1 MSRITTYFLVL
12 SLCFNFGCSSDSES
26 TTDAMTFDQV
36 ALFEN
41 LGNNLILPAYRALS
55 QKTNELDLAIT
66 EFTDA
71 PDAQKLQ
78 NVQEAY
84 VQAYLAWQA
93 ASYYEFGPASG
104 ENLALSVNTYPTNTS
119 RIEQNVQNNASADN
133 TSDKGFP
140 ALDYLFFGIS
150 GDESEILEKYNTDDL
165 AENRKSY
172 LKSIMNDLKKRI
184 DNTLSLWNSE
194 YLQLFIS
201 KEGNDVGSSL
211 GLFINALLSSYEAD
225 LKNAKFGIP
234 AGVSVGLIEP
244 NAQMVEGLYSQ
255 KSKELAQVKMNAFIE
270 IFTGRNGIGLD
281 DYVTDLNATSAQG
294 NPLANEILNQLNDA
308 KSQID
313 NLPQTPLN
321 ELITQDKVTVENI
334 YYSLQ
339 QAVVYLKTDMTSAL
353 SIQVTYQDGDGD

>member
-1 MSRITTYFLVL
+1 MLRITTYFLVL
-12 SLCFNFGCSSDSES
+12 SVCLNFGCSSESGS

-41 LGNNLILPAYRALS
+41 LGNNLILPAYRELA
-55 QKTNELDLAIT
+55 QKTNDLDLAIT
-66 EFTDA
+66 EFTDT
-71 PDAQKLQ
+71 PDTQTLQ
-78 NVQEAY
+78 NLQETY
-84 VQAYLAWQA
+84 IQAYLAWQV

-119 RIEQNVQNNASADN
+119 RIEQNIQNNVSADN
-133 TSDKGFP
+133 TSEKGFP
-140 ALDYLFFGIS
+140 ALDYLLYGIGS
-150 GDESEILEKYNTDDL
+150 NQTEILEKYNTDNL
-165 AENRKSY
+165 AENRKTY
-172 LKSIMNDLKKRI
+172 LKSIIDDLKKRI
-184 DNTLSLWNSE
+184 DNTLVLWDNE
-194 YLQLFIS
+194 YLQTFVN

-244 NAQMVEGLYSQ
+244 NAQMIEGLYSQ
-255 KSKELAQVKMNAFIE
+255 KSKELAQAKMNAFID
-270 IFTGRNGIGLD
+270 IFKGGNGVGLD
-281 DYVTDLNATSAQG
+281 DYVTDLRATSGQG
-294 NPLANEILNQLNDA
+294 NPLADEILNQLNDA

-321 ELITQDKVTVENI
+321 QLIIQEKSTVDNI

-339 QAVVYLKTDMTSAL
+339 QGVVYLKTDMTSAL